1 MRVALVTMAAS
12 VGLLSAAAEASPEM
26 MAGVWQR
33 GDGLAKVRINRCGSS
48 ICAVN
53 TWVKD
58 PSGGEKVG
66 DRLVM
71 SVTPKAAGKMA
82 GTAFD
87 PQRKLSYRIE
97 INVANER
104 MKTRGCVLG
113 GIVCKSVGWTKVN

>member
-1 MRVALVTMAAS
+1 MRVALATMVVS
-12 VGLLSAAAEASPEM
+12 GVVFSGAAEASPEM
-26 MAGVWQR
+26 MAGTWAR
-33 GDGLAKVRINRCGSS
+33 GDGLAKVRINRCGAS

-71 SVTPKAAGKMA
+71 TVSPKAAGKMA

-87 PQRKLSYRIE
+87 PQRNLSYRIE
-97 INVANER
+97 INVASQR
-104 MKTRGCVLG
+104 MSTRGCVLG
-113 GIVCKSVGWTKVN
+113 GVVCKSVAWTKLN